1 MNEDAKKTLIQYR
14 MERSKESVDAAKL
27 MLENDMLTSAMNRI
41 YYAMFYAVQALLI
54 TKDVSFSK
62 HGQVKGYFNKEF
74 INKGLFSVHFGKT
87 YNKAFEYRQKFDYV
101 DFEVP
106 TLDMVKEFVKYAED
120 FIQEIHLYLRQLS
133 GHIPPN
139 RTETNNKQ
147 DLLSP

>member
-1 MNEDAKKTLIQYR
+1 MNEDAKKALIQYR
-14 MERSKESVDAAKL
+14 MERAKESVDAAEL

-54 TKDVSFSK
+54 TKNATFSK

-74 INKGLFSVHFGKT
+74 IHKSLFSVHFGKT

-106 TLDMVKEFVKYAED
+106 TLDMVKEYVQHAKN
-120 FIQEIHLYLRQLS
+120 FIQEIQLFLEQ
-133 GHIPPN
+133 GI
-139 RTETNNKQ
+139 KA
-147 DLLSP
+147 